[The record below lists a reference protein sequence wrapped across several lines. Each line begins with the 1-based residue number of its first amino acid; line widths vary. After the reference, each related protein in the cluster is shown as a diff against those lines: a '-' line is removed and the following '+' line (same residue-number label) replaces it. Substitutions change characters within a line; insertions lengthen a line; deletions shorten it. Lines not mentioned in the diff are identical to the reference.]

1 MGIHI
6 VQGSGSTGGKSDGSP
21 PAINR
26 MNSPQQSKEEADD
39 RFITPQM
46 KSRSVNQTHLVLKN
60 LSVMSISTSS
70 LCCLATLLKGCI
82 VASSSF
88 TFS

>member
-26 MNSPQQSKEEADD
+26 MNSPQQNKEEADD

-46 KSRSVNQTHLVLKN
+46 KSRSVNQTRLGVEK
-60 LSVMSISTSS
+60 SISDEYLNIITVLSS
-70 LCCLATLLKGCI
+70 NT
-82 VASSSF
+82 
-88 TFS
+88 T

>member
-26 MNSPQQSKEEADD
+26 MNSPQQNKEEADD
-39 RFITPQM
+39 EIHNTADEKQ
-46 KSRSVNQTHLVLKN
+46 
-60 LSVMSISTSS
+60 IS
-70 LCCLATLLKGCI
+70 
-82 VASSSF
+82 
-88 TFS
+88 